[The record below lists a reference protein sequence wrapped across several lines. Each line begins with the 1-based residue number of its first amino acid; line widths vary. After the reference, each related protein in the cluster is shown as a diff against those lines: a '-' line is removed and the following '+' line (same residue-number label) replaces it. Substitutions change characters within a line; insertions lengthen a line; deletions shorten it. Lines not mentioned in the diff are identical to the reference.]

1 MREHLLQKE
10 YTLFDDTFQ
19 QNYQE
24 FFLHPSLVLFVD
36 MALQRTSINKNNY
49 YFQLYN
55 MTMPQLIV
63 QNSVKRKRKE
73 AFSAFCS
80 KTKEF
85 PQSIYIGMLL
95 LAETR
100 ENGLVN
106 KFFDLD
112 ISVTLFTSSGS
123 FN

>member
-55 MTMPQLIV
+55 VTLSQLIV
-63 QNSVKRKRKE
+63 QNPV
-73 AFSAFCS
+73 
-80 KTKEF
+80 
-85 PQSIYIGMLL
+85 
-95 LAETR
+95 TR
-100 ENGLVN
+100 
-106 KFFDLD
+106 
-112 ISVTLFTSSGS
+112 
-123 FN
+123 